1 MQKRACQCLHM
12 HPDHPPH
19 RALLSARHDS
29 SREAS
34 GEPDRDHPAG
44 RRPTGPGGI
53 RDVAAAAGVS
63 ITTVSDA
70 LNGKGRLPD
79 ATRRHV
85 REVADR
91 LGYRPSAAA
100 RTLRTGKS
108 GLIGLTVTTYGEEP
122 FTFTEFAYF
131 AEMARAATSAALARG
146 YALVILPA
154 TSRHDV
160 WSNVALDG
168 TVVIDPSDHDPVVTE
183 LVRQGLPVVSDGRPA
198 GSSPSPPGSTTT
210 TRPPYSACSTTSPP
224 PAPPDRTADQ
234 DHHRHLH
241 PTLHHRLP
249 QLVRARRPG
258 PGLRVLPRARPVRGR
273 RRRRP
278 APRPPRPARRGLRAL
293 RPQRHRSARR
303 RPPLRPARPRGPAA
317 RVLQRVHRLR
327 EHRAAHHHP
336 VPQTPPHRHRR
347 RPAPHRRDRGVNT
360 GRPVEQ
366 VVPTELIIR
375 TSSQRRQPRTTVSPP
390 RSPPRTDRQTV
401 RSACREADPG
411 PSEGHPNTARAP
423 TKDRPTI
430 SATPISVENGRND
443 PLRKGFTTPGASQS
457 ASRIPM
463 MGARHHGPSLEVRR
477 VRRCTA
483 ARRWWRGR

>member
-1 MQKRACQCLHM
+1 MQKRACQRVHM
-12 HPDHPPH
+12 RPDHTPR

-34 GEPDRDHPAG
+34 GEPDRDNPAG
-44 RRPTGPGGI
+44 GRQGRAGI

-108 GLIGLTVTTYGEEP
+108 GLIGLTVTTYGDEP

-198 GSSPSPPGSTTT
+198 GSLPVTAWVDNDHEAAVLGLLDHLAAAGARRIGLLTGTTTDTYTRLSTTAYLNWCERVGQDPVYESYPAHDPCAGAVAADRLLARPDRPDAVYGLFDPNGTDLLAAARRYGLRVPRTCCSCAAASPPCTPTPNRPSPP
-210 TRPPYSACSTTSPP
+210 SPSNRAAS
-224 PAPPDRTADQ
+224 APPSCSCSSTPSRESTPD
-234 DHHRHLH
+234 
-241 PTLHHRLP
+241 
-249 QLVRARRPG
+249 
-258 PGLRVLPRARPVRGR
+258 
-273 RRRRP
+273 
-278 APRPPRPARRGLRAL
+278 APSNR
-293 RPQRHRSARR
+293 
-303 RPPLRPARPRGPAA
+303 
-317 RVLQRVHRLR
+317 
-327 EHRAAHHHP
+327 
-336 VPQTPPHRHRR
+336 
-347 RPAPHRRDRGVNT
+347 
-360 GRPVEQ
+360 
-366 VVPTELIIR
+366 
-375 TSSQRRQPRTTVSPP
+375 
-390 RSPPRTDRQTV
+390 
-401 RSACREADPG
+401 
-411 PSEGHPNTARAP
+411 
-423 TKDRPTI
+423 
-430 SATPISVENGRND
+430 
-443 PLRKGFTTPGASQS
+443 
-457 ASRIPM
+457 
-463 MGARHHGPSLEVRR
+463 
-477 VRRCTA
+477 
-483 ARRWWRGR
+483 